1 MEVAR
6 LHPGRRDAADAGSGT
21 RSNRAEALEAWHG
34 DDDDPVGSSFS
45 ASAWRGGERQSE
57 SVEIN
62 GGENQASPVEG
73 GRRESAAELAMH
85 LISAHREDVRSA
97 LAAARKDMD
106 LVSKAD
112 QDRRPAALMEYAREV
127 EGVLGERLAAG
138 ARLRKALNSYIAL
151 RQATMGGAQA
161 GTTPPGGHELQARRP
176 RVGRRAVHA

>member
-1 MEVAR
+1 MEIAR

-21 RSNRAEALEAWHG
+21 RRNRAETLEAWNG
-34 DDDDPVGSSFS
+34 DDDPVGSFS
-45 ASAWRGGERQSE
+45 ASARRGSERQSE
-57 SVEIN
+57 SVEVDC
-62 GGENQASPVEG
+62 GENQASAAES

-112 QDRRPAALMEYAREV
+112 QDRRPAALMEYAKEV

-138 ARLRKALNSYIAL
+138 ARLRKALDSYIAL
-151 RQATMGGAQA
+151 RQSTMGGDAT
-161 GTTPPGGHELQARRP
+161 GSTPPGGHELQTGRP
-176 RVGRRAVHA
+176 RVGRRAAHA